1 MFSTHSRSYA
11 FNIFYCK
18 NKNKNKRYTEIN
30 MFVHTHVCAGISGK
44 EEQWILYQFFQKEF
58 IFNKINF
65 KETTSFFFF
74 GYIEDRTHAL

>member
-1 MFSTHSRSYA
+1 
-11 FNIFYCK
+11 
-18 NKNKNKRYTEIN
+18 

-44 EEQWILYQFFQKEF
+44 EKQWILHQFFQKQF

-74 GYIEDRTHAL
+74 GYIEDWTHTPPCPLQAELQLGD